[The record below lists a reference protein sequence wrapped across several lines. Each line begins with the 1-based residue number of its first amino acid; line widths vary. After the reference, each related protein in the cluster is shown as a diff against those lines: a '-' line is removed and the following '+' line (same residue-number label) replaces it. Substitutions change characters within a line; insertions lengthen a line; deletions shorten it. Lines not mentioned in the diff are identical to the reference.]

1 MSAVQAPEGWQA
13 ELLLRFARRGAH
25 TYLAH
30 RQHTGPLLIQRP
42 FYPEP
47 TACHAY
53 IVHPPGGIVGGDQ
66 LRLQVDVDD
75 GAHALLTTPAAAKFY
90 RSDGKIARQSQAITV
105 SQGIVE
111 WLPQETIF
119 YRDAIV
125 RSETRVRLSPG
136 AKFIGWEIS
145 CLGLPARNEPFDSG
159 DLRLHLELWLDNVPL
174 LIDRQRIIGASE
186 SRTGPWGLAGHEA
199 IGTLVVYPANRVL
212 VELARSTIAEQAELS
227 VTLVDDVLM
236 CRCVSNQAE
245 HVRKTFIK
253 MWQALR
259 PPLLKCPAVLPRI
272 WAT

>member
-1 MSAVQAPEGWQA
+1 MSAVHAQEGWQA
-13 ELLLRFARRGAH
+13 ELRLRFARRGAH

-30 RQHTGPLLIQRP
+30 RQHTGPLLVQRT
-42 FYPEP
+42 FHPEP
-47 TACHAY
+47 DTCHAY
-53 IVHPPGGIVGGDQ
+53 IIHPPGGVVGGDQ
-66 LRLQVDVDD
+66 LRLQVDVDE

-90 RSDGKIARQSQAITV
+90 RSEGKVAQQTQTITV
-105 SQGIVE
+105 DRGIVE

-136 AKFIGWEIS
+136 AKFIGWEIP

-174 LIDRQRIIGASE
+174 LIDRLRILGTSEARTAS
-186 SRTGPWGLAGHEA
+186 WGLAGHEA
-199 IGTLVVYPANRVL
+199 IGTLLAYPADRRL
-212 VELARSTIAEQAELS
+212 VELARSTIAEFAEFA
-227 VTLVDDVLM
+227 VTLVDNVLV

-245 HVRKTFIK
+245 PVRKVFIK
-253 MWQALR
+253 LWQALR
-259 PPLLKCPAVLPRI
+259 PSLLKCPAVLPRI